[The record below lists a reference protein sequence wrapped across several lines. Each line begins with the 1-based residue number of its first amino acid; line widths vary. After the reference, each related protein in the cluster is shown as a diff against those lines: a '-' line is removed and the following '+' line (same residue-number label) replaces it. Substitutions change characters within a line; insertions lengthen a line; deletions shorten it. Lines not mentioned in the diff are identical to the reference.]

1 MIHSMTG
8 FGRAEMAAAGKKLT
22 VEVKSLNHR
31 NLEAIVRLPGAL
43 ASLESDVR
51 KHLAAIIARGRVEV
65 NLQLDVD
72 PGAETTG
79 VLRVNVPLIE
89 RYLREAEKVRETF
102 RFEDR
107 PTLAMALAVRD
118 ALVYEETAP
127 APEELRALVTDGLS
141 KALDALTAMREIEGD
156 ALRQDL
162 LARVGNVLQWIDQ
175 IRSRVPAVQA
185 EFQRKFTERVR
196 ELMGELPLDEGRMT
210 QEIAILVE
218 KSDITEELVRL
229 ESHGKQFLEMLE
241 SGEPVGRKLDF
252 LLQEMHREINT
263 IGSKSGDVDIARAV
277 IDIKSELAKLREQVQ
292 NVE

>member
-51 KHLAAIIARGRVEV
+51 KQLAAVIARGRVEV

-79 VLRVNVPLIE
+79 VLRANVPLIE

-102 RFEDR
+102 HFEDR
-107 PTLAMALAVRD
+107 PTLAMALSVRD

-127 APEELRALVTDGLS
+127 ATEELRALVTDGLS
-141 KALDALTAMREIEGD
+141 KALDALTAMRETEGD

-162 LARVGNVLQWIDQ
+162 LARVGNVLQWVDQ

-196 ELMGELPLDEGRMT
+196 ELMGEVPLDEGRMT

-263 IGSKSGDVDIARAV
+263 IGSKSGDVDMARAV